1 MWYILI
7 VGPTIRCSVSL
18 GPFLSGAAILLSVA
32 LRSTWKETGEL
43 DLYKGM
49 PVQMRDE

>member
-1 MWYILI
+1 MWHTLI
-7 VGPTIRCSVSL
+7 VRPTIRCSVSL
-18 GPFLSGAAILLSVA
+18 ELGAILLSVA

-49 PVQMRDE
+49 PVQMGDE